1 MLLPNIRCTIKK
13 IAAFKPAQKMFF
25 RKKNFELSPR
35 LSLSV
40 GRAYSKSKI
49 LKISGIV
56 CLLLSLGLTINAINL
71 ITSKSGQNPK
81 EGEILGTVDIQ
92 NTKPEFIE
100 YEVQKGDT
108 LFNLSQ
114 KYNISWVTLANL
126 NNLKSPFTLKP
137 GQTIQIPKQ

>member
-1 MLLPNIRCTIKK
+1 
-13 IAAFKPAQKMFF
+13 MFF

-40 GRAYSKSKI
+40 GRTYSKNQI
-49 LKISGIV
+49 LKVGGII
-56 CLLLSLGLTINAINL
+56 CLLLALGLTINAINL
-71 ITSKSGQNPK
+71 IVSRADKTSKE
-81 EGEILGTVDIQ
+81 EGEVLGSVDIKNIQ
-92 NTKPEFIE
+92 LEFIE

-114 KYNISWVTLANL
+114 KYNVSWVTLANL

-137 GQTIQIPKQ
+137 GQKIQIPKQ

>member
-1 MLLPNIRCTIKK
+1 
-13 IAAFKPAQKMFF
+13 MFF

-40 GRAYSKSKI
+40 GRTYSKNQI
-49 LKISGIV
+49 LKVGGII
-56 CLLLSLGLTINAINL
+56 CLLLALGLTINAVSL
-71 ITSKSGQNPK
+71 IVNRADKTSK
-81 EGEILGTVDIQ
+81 EGEVLGSVDIKDIQ
-92 NTKPEFIE
+92 LQLLE

-114 KYNISWVTLANL
+114 KYNVSWVTLANL

-137 GQTIQIPKQ
+137 GQVIQIPKQ

>member
-1 MLLPNIRCTIKK
+1 
-13 IAAFKPAQKMFF
+13 MFF

-40 GRAYSKSKI
+40 GRNHSKNRI
-49 LKISGIV
+49 LKISGII
-56 CLLLSLGLTINAINL
+56 CLLLALGLTINAITL
-71 ITSKSGQNPK
+71 ISGKSRKSPG
-81 EGEILGTVDIQ
+81 EGEVLGTLDVKD
-92 NTKPEFIE
+92 TKPTLIE

-114 KYNISWVTLANL
+114 KYNVSWVTLANL

-137 GQTIQIPKQ
+137 GQKIQIPTNR